1 MAENSPEAALE
12 LDQLDPEAALRRMVK
27 STFGHHDSNV
37 DFTDP
42 ETRARHKEMICEAVL
57 RYVRA

>member
-1 MAENSPEAALE
+1 MWAPYLAENSPEAALE

-42 ETRARHKEMICEAVL
+42 ETRARTRK
-57 RYVRA
+57 

>member
-1 MAENSPEAALE
+1 MERQAGFVLTRHWRDTSVGPEVEFSFATIH
-12 LDQLDPEAALRRMVK
+12 Q
-27 STFGHHDSNV
+27 V

-42 ETRARHKEMICEAVL
+42 TTRARHKEMICEAVL